1 MVGSGVWGEVRKNDS
16 RRVGTL
22 PHPLEF
28 LQELPTTKWTT
39 DFSFT
44 SLFSQKFLVL
54 SIVHIARSGMT
65 KERLN
70 ERTNSH
76 PPPLF
81 YALCLNRFLG
91 KNSRTGCQLLGMPGS
106 FFFVKGN
113 YRWDCATDIF
123 YLINSGKI
131 LKLTLLKAHKRLE
144 MPLKNI
150 IPSRQ
155 PPWSIKF
162 NVLKVFRST

>member
-16 RRVGTL
+16 RGVGTL

-106 FFFVKGN
+106 FFCQRKLQMRLC
-113 YRWDCATDIF
+113 YRHF
-123 YLINSGKI
+123 L
-131 LKLTLLKAHKRLE
+131 
-144 MPLKNI
+144 
-150 IPSRQ
+150 
-155 PPWSIKF
+155 F
-162 NVLKVFRST
+162 NKVWENTRIDLA